1 MKLKKPFGIEVK
13 HLKEP
18 KNSQAAFNSS
28 PQNSHDDPGTYKHTD
43 THEQADSLGD
53 SDCVSVFSAVAVGW
67 AERLVDGDGETPPP
81 ASVVALGQRWDGHE
95 RDGVR
100 DPGAWRVRQG
110 DRRDDGLVVT
120 VTAAEWRT

>member
-1 MKLKKPFGIEVK
+1 MTQEPTRTKNLHTHK
-13 HLKEP
+13 HK
-18 KNSQAAFNSS
+18 
-28 PQNSHDDPGTYKHTD
+28 D
-43 THEQADSLGD
+43 THEQADSLRD
-53 SDCVSVFSAVAVGW
+53 SDCVSIFRTVAVGR

-120 VTAAEWRT
+120 VTAGEWRT